1 MSTAN
6 MAIDPSKARAI
17 SDYLAANPDA
27 GNRDAAA
34 ALGIHESAV
43 RRAKAA
49 RGVMHGCLIETIR
62 LDGGTQFRE
71 SINDGVASEYAEAY
85 KAGEKLPAP
94 VVFEDD
100 DGNRWL
106 GDGFTRIRAA
116 RLAGWDCIECE
127 LRKGSLEDA
136 ILYAAGANERHGQ
149 RRTKADRHRAIE
161 TAIKLRPELSNRE
174 IANICHVSH
183 ELVRQV
189 RSRVD
194 PKFELKPDPLPPEP
208 ADEPAEVPHKPAKNQ
223 SVLPIGD
230 GMDETPAEV
239 YERQPYKTRGAIVER
254 VAARLADIGEFPPN
268 GVVDDDDLDPD
279 EVEHAVHSAVG
290 IVPLSEDDRK
300 EWDPPIEVEETSP
313 DGGSIDEF
321 ASWLAGLPLN
331 GKLQGSPLTQFNA
344 DARLYWEFTKNPAFS
359 AFGDHVAKFLKSKTG
374 GLVRQAVERFKN
386 NLTHPR
392 DWKLCSAC
400 SGSGTDIAYDR
411 VGCQSCYKRGYHA

>member
-1 MSTAN
+1 MTAAN
-6 MAIDPSKARAI
+6 MAIDPGKARAI

-49 RGVMHGCLIETIR
+49 RGIMVELALSVIR
-62 LDGGTQFRE
+62 TDGGTQFRE
-71 SINDGVASEYAEAY
+71 AVNEDVAAEYAEAY
-85 KAGEKLPAP
+85 KAGDRLPAP
-94 VVFEDD
+94 VVFEDGE
-100 DGNRWL
+100 GNRWL
-106 GDGFTRIRAA
+106 GDGFTRLRAA
-116 RLAGWDCIECE
+116 SLAGLDRLDFE

-149 RRTKADRHRAIE
+149 RRTKADRQRAIRA
-161 TAIKLRPELSNRE
+161 AIELRPEASNEEIGKICNVSRE
-174 IANICHVSH
+174 T
-183 ELVRQV
+183 VRLL
-189 RSRVD
+189 RRD
-194 PKFELKPDPLPPEP
+194 KFELKPDPLPPEP

-344 DARLYWEFTKNPAFS
+344 DARLYWEFTKNPAFT
-359 AFGDHVAKFLKSKTG
+359 AFGDHVAKFLKAKTG
-374 GLVRQAVERFKN
+374 GLVRQAVERFKH

-392 DWKLCSAC
+392 DWMTCAQC
-400 SGSGTDIAYDR
+400 SGA
-411 VGCQSCYKRGYHA
+411 GCQSCHHRGYYA